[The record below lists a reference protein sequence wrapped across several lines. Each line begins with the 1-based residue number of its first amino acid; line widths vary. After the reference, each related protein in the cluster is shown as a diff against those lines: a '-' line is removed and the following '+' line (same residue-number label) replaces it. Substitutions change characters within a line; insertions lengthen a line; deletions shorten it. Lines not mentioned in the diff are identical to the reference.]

1 VAPAAMDGHTIIVE
15 NVFVNFVVVK
25 VKATV
30 VVESDNGSTIGTHHD
45 GLYCAIHLSG
55 C

>member
-1 VAPAAMDGHTIIVE
+1 VVPAAMDGHTIIVG
-15 NVFVNFVVVK
+15 NAFVKFVVVK

-30 VVESDNGSTIGTHHD
+30 VVESDNDSTIGTHHD
-45 GLYCAIHLSG
+45 GLYCATHLSG